1 MEKFTIII
9 THYNQ
14 MDYINVAINS
24 VLKQTYKNIEL
35 IIADDCSKTFDKKVV
50 KNIIEKN
57 NKKNYEYKIVQG
69 KKNVGTVKNL
79 NNALKYSTGDYIL
92 FFAADDKLAN
102 NRVVQNFINEF
113 RNNNKN
119 IVTSQCGLY
128 DNKIKKKFSNYVNAK
143 KALKLNKK
151 DSNEIYEKM
160 CEGCFYGAGGTAYRK
175 TVFEKYGFFDEKYL
189 FVEDWSYWLYV
200 LRNGEKIYYAD
211 FDSLCHRDGGIS
223 HSVYTKETIPPHVKQ
238 YYIDILNIYENEVIP
253 FLNRFTTKQ
262 KYRILRQY
270 NETILYYSCFVP
282 ELAKKLKVFD
292 KARLSDNKLNVYW
305 KSKTLKRILNPRLF
319 SKLKILIK
327 YNRVI
332 PITFM
337 LWVLCCILIVN
348 NMNLIK
354 NNNQLLLTYILVYFL
369 LYCFVYITDKFFYY
383 IKIYLSKKMGG

>member
-14 MDYINVAINS
+14 MNYISVAINS

-35 IIADDCSKTFDKKVV
+35 IIADDCSKTFDKKIV
-50 KNIIEKN
+50 KNIIDKN

-79 NNALKYSTGDYIL
+79 NNALKYATGDYIL

-113 RNNNKN
+113 RNSNKN

-128 DNKIKKKFSNYVNAK
+128 DNKIKKKFSNYVDEK
-143 KALKLNKK
+143 KALKLNEKS
-151 DSNEIYEKM
+151 SNEIYEKM

-175 TVFEKYGFFDEKYL
+175 AVFKKYGFFNEKYL
-189 FVEDWSYWLYV
+189 FVEDWSYWLYI
-200 LRNGEKIYYAD
+200 LRNGEKIYYAN

-262 KYRILRQY
+262 KYIILRQY

-282 ELAKKLKVFD
+282 ELAEKLKVFD
-292 KARLSDNKLNVYW
+292 KVRLSDNKLNIYW
-305 KSKTLKRILNPRLF
+305 KSQTLKSMLNPRLF

-327 YNRVI
+327 YNRVV

-354 NNNQLLLTYILVYFL
+354 NNNQLLFIYILVYSL
-369 LYCFVYITDKFFYY
+369 LYCFVYIIDKFLYY
-383 IKIYLSKKMGG
+383 VKIYLSKKMGG